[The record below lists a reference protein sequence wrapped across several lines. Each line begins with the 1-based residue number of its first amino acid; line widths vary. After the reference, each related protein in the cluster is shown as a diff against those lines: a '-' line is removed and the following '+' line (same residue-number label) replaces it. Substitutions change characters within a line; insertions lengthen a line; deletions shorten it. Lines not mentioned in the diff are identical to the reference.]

1 MKNYFVV
8 RPAINEAF
16 NDIRNEL
23 LEGRLRQGW
32 GCPGFDLR
40 NGRESFVD
48 AWEKAGWNDKI
59 DAPRRY
65 AILSPLLNI
74 KCGDIIIVP
83 KLTLNNQSGVGQYFS
98 IVECVEEYSFEPLAQ
113 YNDYGHILGV
123 KALGTF
129 DYRSENESANYIAKL
144 LMGIS
149 LSKAVSQIRN
159 QQTVQAV
166 ENLIDT
172 LPPPDQDI
180 DSLKNNMLAMQKYY
194 LEGLIKNARNLP
206 PNSPSREIS
215 LKKIL
220 EAVRMLLP
228 DTLKE
233 TVRDLFIRSGYRP
246 ISAEND
252 FVFEIF
258 SERDLVRDLVRDLY
272 NFAAPP
278 KIFVFIKNPDKSLEE
293 NLAHFEKNTSSDI
306 YIMIDLAKELDEKNI
321 NSAKERGVILV
332 DGLTFANALVKH
344 KIS

>member
-1 MKNYFVV
+1 
-8 RPAINEAF
+8 
-16 NDIRNEL
+16 
-23 LEGRLRQGW
+23 
-32 GCPGFDLR
+32 
-40 NGRESFVD
+40 
-48 AWEKAGWNDKI
+48 
-59 DAPRRY
+59 
-65 AILSPLLNI
+65 
-74 KCGDIIIVP
+74 
-83 KLTLNNQSGVGQYFS
+83 
-98 IVECVEEYSFEPLAQ
+98 
-113 YNDYGHILGV
+113 
-123 KALGTF
+123 
-129 DYRSENESANYIAKL
+129 
-144 LMGIS
+144 
-149 LSKAVSQIRN
+149 
-159 QQTVQAV
+159 
-166 ENLIDT
+166 
-172 LPPPDQDI
+172 
-180 DSLKNNMLAMQKYY
+180 
-194 LEGLIKNARNLP
+194 
-206 PNSPSREIS
+206 
-215 LKKIL
+215 
-220 EAVRMLLP
+220 MLLP

>member
-40 NGRESFVD
+40 NSQEAFVD
-48 AWEKAGWNDKI
+48 AWEKAGLNDKI
-59 DAPRRY
+59 DAQRRY
-65 AILSPLLNI
+65 AILSTLLHI
-74 KCGDIIIVP
+74 ERGDIIIVP
-83 KLTLNNQSGVGQYFS
+83 KLSLNNQSGVGQYFS
-98 IVECVEEYSFEPLAQ
+98 IVECVEEYSFEPLPQ
-113 YNDYGHILGV
+113 YDDFGHIIGV
-123 KALGTF
+123 KTLGTF
-129 DYRSENESANYIAKL
+129 DYRSENESANYVAKL

-149 LSKAVSQIRN
+149 LSKAVSRIRN
-159 QQTVQAV
+159 QQTIQAV

-180 DSLKNNMLAMQKYY
+180 DSLKNNMLTLQKYY
-194 LEGLIKNARNLP
+194 LEGLLKNARNLP
-206 PNSPSREIS
+206 QNSPSRESS

-233 TVRDLFIRSGYRP
+233 MVRDLFIKNGYRP

-252 FVFEIF
+252 LVFEIF
-258 SERDLVRDLVRDLY
+258 SERELMHDLY

-278 KIFVFIKNPDKSLEE
+278 KIFVHIKNPDKSLEE
-293 NLAHFEKNTSSDI
+293 NLAHFEKNTSSDT
-306 YIMIDLAKELDEKNI
+306 YIMIDLAEELGEKNI
-321 NSAKERGVILV
+321 DAAKTRGVILV

-344 KIS
+344 KIG